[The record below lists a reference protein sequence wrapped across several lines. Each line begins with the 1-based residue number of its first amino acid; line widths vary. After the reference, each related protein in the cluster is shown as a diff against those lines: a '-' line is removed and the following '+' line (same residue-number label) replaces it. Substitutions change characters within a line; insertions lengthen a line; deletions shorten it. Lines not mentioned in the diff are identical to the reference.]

1 MKIFLLGL
9 PGSGKTTLGKT
20 LAASLGLSFVDLD
33 LEIEKSEGML
43 IPEIFQKK
51 KEDYFRKAES
61 AQLKQWSMSDKEF
74 VMATGGGAPCFFDNM
89 KIINAAGKSI
99 FLDVPAKEIA
109 ARIMKQNLSE
119 RPLFARTHPE
129 SLKDH
134 VEFMRS
140 QRISYYRQ
148 AHFMVSGTSIAPAEI
163 LALIKKG
170 SPQ

>member
-9 PGSGKTTLGKT
+9 PGSGKTTLGKA
-20 LAASLGLSFVDLD
+20 LAQSLGLAFVDLD

-43 IPEIFQKK
+43 IPEIFKNK

-61 AQLKQWSMSDKEF
+61 TELKRWSSSDQEF
-74 VMATGGGAPCFFDNM
+74 VMATGGGAPCFFDNLE
-89 KIINAAGKSI
+89 IINAAGKSF
-99 FLDVPAKEIA
+99 FLDVPASEIA
-109 ARIMKQNLSE
+109 KRIMCQNLSE

-140 QRISYYRQ
+140 QRIAFYRK
-148 AHFMVSGTSIAPAEI
+148 AHYTVSGTSIALAEL
-163 LALIKKG
+163 LAWLKTG
-170 SPQ
+170 NPQ